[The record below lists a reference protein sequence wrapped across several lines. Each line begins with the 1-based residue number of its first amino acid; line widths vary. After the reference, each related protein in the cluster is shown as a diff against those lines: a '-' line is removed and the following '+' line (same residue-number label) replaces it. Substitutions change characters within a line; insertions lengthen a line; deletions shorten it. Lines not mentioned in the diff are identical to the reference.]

1 MKQCTPSDVL
11 QGKTPSNAQHID
23 VRETS
28 EYASQSWKLFQS
40 MPLSGLQHSVQSLD
54 KSRPVI
60 VMCLSGGRSMNASAF
75 LDAQGFQ
82 VWNVQ
87 GGISA
92 AAREGAPIERGE
104 SAGLFGALKGM
115 FS

>member
-1 MKQCTPSDVL
+1 MKQCTPTDVL
-11 QGKTPSNAQHID
+11 QGKTPADAQHID
-23 VRETS
+23 VRES
-28 EYASQSWKLFQS
+28 GEYASQSWKLFGS
-40 MPLSGLQHSVQSLD
+40 MPLSSLQGTFQSLD

-60 VMCLSGGRSMNASAF
+60 VMCLSGGRSMSASAF
-75 LDAQGFQ
+75 LEAQGFQ

-104 SAGLFGALKGM
+104 SSGLLGALKGM
-115 FS
+115 FA